1 MLFAFSA
8 ESPDGLIQD
17 GAASIPLLCRS
28 CPEMPFSMNDV
39 VDAAVCTGIL
49 YFVPPLIFVA
59 VVAEVAVLAVAAF
72 PTIVFVTVRLVT
84 LAVEILLF
92 VAVSFVMVAVFAV
105 KLSIADVPE
114 TVSFVI
120 VAFVIVAVGV
130 VKLVMF
136 AAISFPR
143 VTLLIVPPAIDAFSM
158 FALFIFAWSMSSV
171 STTVV
176 LGDRSEV
183 CE

>member
-1 MLFAFSA
+1 
-8 ESPDGLIQD
+8 
-17 GAASIPLLCRS
+17 
-28 CPEMPFSMNDV
+28 MNDV
-39 VDAAVCTGIL
+39 VEAAVCIGML
-49 YFVPPLIFVA
+49 YLAPPTMFVA
-59 VVAEVAVLAVAAF
+59 FAAKVALSAVAAF

-92 VAVSFVMVAVFAV
+92 GAVSFVMVAVFAV

-143 VTLLIVPPAIDAFSM
+143 VT
-158 FALFIFAWSMSSV
+158 
-171 STTVV
+171 
-176 LGDRSEV
+176 
-183 CE
+183 

>member
-1 MLFAFSA
+1 MKLKYKKISEFV
-8 ESPDGLIQD
+8 EELI
-17 GAASIPLLCRS
+17 L
-28 CPEMPFSMNDV
+28 
-39 VDAAVCTGIL
+39 
-49 YFVPPLIFVA
+49 PPLTLTAVVA
-59 VVAEVAVLAVAAF
+59 VVAVVAFPLSAPLKVGAVTVPLKAPVVACIVPPLTLTAVVAVLAVLAVAAF

-92 VAVSFVMVAVFAV
+92 AAVSFVMVAVFAV

-130 VKLVMF
+130 VKLAGFV
-136 AAISFPR
+136 AIPFSK
-143 VTLLIVPPAIDAFSM
+143 VTLLIVPP
-158 FALFIFAWSMSSV
+158 
-171 STTVV
+171 TTVV

>member
-28 CPEMPFSMNDV
+28 CPEVPFSMNDV
-39 VDAAVCTGIL
+39 VEAAVCIGML
-49 YFVPPLIFVA
+49 YLAPPTMFVA
-59 VVAEVAVLAVAAF
+59 FAAKVALSAVAAF

-114 TVSFVI
+114 
-120 VAFVIVAVGV
+120 
-130 VKLVMF
+130 
-136 AAISFPR
+136 R

>member
-28 CPEMPFSMNDV
+28 CPEVPFSMNDV
-39 VDAAVCTGIL
+39 VEAAVCIGML
-49 YFVPPLIFVA
+49 YLAPPTMFVA
-59 VVAEVAVLAVAAF
+59 FAAKVALSAVAAF
-72 PTIVFVTVRLVT
+72 PAIVFVAVRLDI
-84 LAVEILLF
+84 LAVEIVLF
-92 VAVSFVMVAVFAV
+92 VTVSFVIVAVSAT
-105 KLSIADVPE
+105 KLLISDVPE

-171 STTVV
+171 STKVV